1 MNEYTPRQLA
11 ALAGLKGPR
20 HITDL
25 CNQGLFPGARKTAKG
40 WRIPEEEALAWL
52 TARETEID
60 ILPPEGIAVTPRE
73 TAESFVLGIVQKA
86 LSEVKR
92 RNSEE
97 VSELREEVA
106 ELRKQ
111 LEEVGSRN
119 REEVSEVARLSEE
132 RSREVMEAIREVQ
145 KKQEEL
151 QKKRPGLIARV
162 IKRLLG

>member
-40 WRIPEEEALAWL
+40 WRIPEGDALAWL
-52 TARETEID
+52 TTRETEID

-73 TAESFVLGIVQKA
+73 TAETFVLGIVKKA
-86 LSEVKR
+86 LSEVDR
-92 RNSEE
+92 RNSE
-97 VSELREEVA
+97 VVAELKEEIA

-111 LEEVGSRN
+111 LDEASSRN
-119 REEVSEVARLSEE
+119 SEEVSEVARLSEE
-132 RSREVMEAIREVQ
+132 RSREVMEAIRMMQEQ
-145 KKQEEL
+145 KK
-151 QKKRPGLIARV
+151 KPGLVARV
-162 IKRLLG
+162 VKRLLG